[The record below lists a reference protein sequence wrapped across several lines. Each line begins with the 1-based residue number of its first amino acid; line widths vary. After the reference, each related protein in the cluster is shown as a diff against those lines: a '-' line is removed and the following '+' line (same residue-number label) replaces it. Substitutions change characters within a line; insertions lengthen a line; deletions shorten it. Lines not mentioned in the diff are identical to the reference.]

1 MEVLAAPADRAR
13 RFSRFWTREI
23 GLLHE
28 GLLDTPHSLTEARVI
43 YELGQVP
50 DTTATALA
58 QSLALDPGHLSRVL
72 AGLESSGRRLAQAL
86 ARRWPRAADLADRAP
101 AALRSP
107 SSTAA
112 RPTQASELLER
123 LPPDSQGRLLG
134 AMADDR
140 GAARLARVRSPVA
153 RDPAAAAGRVRLGDP
168 APRRAVC
175 AGVRL
180 RHEFEA
186 LVAQIV
192 AVLARALTIRHASA
206 AGSPRSTASPSARS
220 SASTWAAESRSCAC

>member
-50 DTTATALA
+50 ETTASALA
-58 QSLALDPGHLSRVL
+58 QLARARPGSPQPR
-72 AGLESSGRRLAQAL
+72 ARGTRGLRARLAQAL
-86 ARRWPRAADLADRAP
+86 ARRRPRAAHLAGSRRPRCVRRARPPLGRAGLRAARAP
-101 AALRSP
+101 ATGFAGTP
-107 SSTAA
+107 A
-112 RPTQASELLER
+112 RR
-123 LPPDSQGRLLG
+123 DGH
-134 AMADDR
+134 DR
-140 GAARLARVRSPVA
+140 GVARRREPRPIA

-168 APRRAVC
+168 APRRAVRPR
-175 AGVRL
+175 VRL
-180 RHEFEA
+180 RHELRGA
-186 LVAQIV
+186 RGADRR
-192 AVLARALTIRHASA
+192 VLPRALTTRRASA

-220 SASTWAAESRSCAC
+220 SASTRAAASRSCAS